1 MSVPQKRDRPPMTS
15 RTAAA
20 AAVAALALLAAC
32 GGSRRSYQDRNMDFG
47 AIRTIA
53 VLPFQNLTREPSAA
67 DRVRDVFA
75 TSLLS
80 TGAVYVLPTGEVL
93 RGLERAGIGRAYSP
107 TAEEVVKLGGLLK
120 AEAVITGVVKEY
132 GEVRSGSATSNVV
145 SVSVQLVEAGTGKVV
160 WSAASTKGGI
170 GLGTRIFGGGG
181 APLNDVTED
190 AVNDLLD
197 QLFD

>member
-1 MSVPQKRDRPPMTS
+1 MTP
-15 RTAAA
+15 RTAAL
-20 AAVAALALLAAC
+20 VAMVLLAAC

-53 VLPFQNLTREPSAA
+53 VLPFANLTREPSAA

-93 RGLERAGIGRAYSP
+93 RGLERAGIGRASNP
-107 TAEEVVKLGGLLK
+107 TAEEAVKLGALLK
-120 AEAVITGVVKEY
+120 AEAIITGVVKEY
-132 GEVRSGSATSNVV
+132 GEIRSGTATSNVV
-145 SVSVQLVEAGTGKVV
+145 SVSVQLVETGTGKVV
-160 WSAASTKGGI
+160 WSAASTRGGI
-170 GLGTRIFGGGG
+170 GLKERIFGGGG
-181 APLNDVTED
+181 SPLNDVTED

>member
-1 MSVPQKRDRPPMTS
+1 MTS
-15 RTAAA
+15 RIAALA
-20 AAVAALALLAAC
+20 AALALLAAC

-47 AIRTIA
+47 AIRTVA
-53 VLPFQNLTREPSAA
+53 VLPFANLTREPSAS

-80 TGAVYVLPTGEVL
+80 TGALYVLPTGEVL
-93 RGLERAGIGRAYSP
+93 RGVERAGIARVASP
-107 TAEEVVKLGGLLK
+107 NAEEIVKLGSILK

-132 GEVRSGSATSNVV
+132 GEVRSGTALSNVV
-145 SVSVQLVEAGTGKVV
+145 SVSVQLVETGTGKVV

-170 GLGTRIFGGGG
+170 GLADRIFGSGG
-181 APLNDVTED
+181 APLNDVTEE
-190 AVNDLLD
+190 AVDDLLD